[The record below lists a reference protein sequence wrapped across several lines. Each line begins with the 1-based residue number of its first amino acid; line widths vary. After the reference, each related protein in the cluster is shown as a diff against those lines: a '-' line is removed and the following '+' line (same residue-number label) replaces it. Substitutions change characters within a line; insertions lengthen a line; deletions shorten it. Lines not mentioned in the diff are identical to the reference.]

1 MVHIAKKGSCHARP
15 AQPGDQGCDE
25 GGDKPRLS
33 TLRLM
38 SAALKDRDIAARVD
52 EKGQST
58 GRDKITDQ
66 EFASLLQKMI
76 KQRRD
81 SIDAFKQAGRTEL
94 ADQEA
99 AEITVIEEFLPK
111 QMGDAEVERR
121 HHRRHQGSR
130 RRQPEGHG
138 QGDGRPEGALRRPD
152 GLRQGQR
159 PSEGAAEVTVPP
171 GTVIPAQAGIHATD
185 RLHMSLRGCPPTRA

>member
-1 MVHIAKKGSCHARP
+1 MRDRLSQATKDAMKA
-15 AQPGDQGCDE
+15 
-25 GGDKPRLS
+25 GDKPRLS

-52 EKGQST
+52 EKGVSS

-81 SIDAFKQAGRTEL
+81 SIMPSSRPAAPEL
-94 ADQEA
+94 AEQEA

-111 QMGDAEVERR
+111 QMGEAEADRR
-121 HHRRHQGSR
+121 HRRRHQGSR

-138 QGDGRPEGALRRPD
+138 QGDGRPEGALRRPN

-159 PSEGAAEVTVPP
+159 PGQSAAEVTLTPLP
-171 GTVIPAQAGIHATD
+171 AIP
-185 RLHMSLRGCPPTRA
+185 RGRGFG

>member
-1 MVHIAKKGSCHARP
+1 MRDRLSQATKDAMR
-15 AQPGDQGCDE
+15 A
-25 GGDKPRLS
+25 GDKPRLS

-81 SIDAFKQAGRTEL
+81 SITAFEQGGRPEL
-94 ADQEA
+94 AKQEA
-99 AEITVIEEFLPK
+99 AEIAVIEEFLPK
-111 QMGDAEVERR
+111 QMGDAEATAAIAAVIKEV
-121 HHRRHQGSR
+121 
-130 RRQPEGHG
+130 
-138 QGDGRPEGALRRPD
+138 
-152 GLRQGQR
+152 
-159 PSEGAAEVTVPP
+159 GAAAPKDMGKVMGLLKERY
-171 GTVIPAQAGIHATD
+171 AGQMDFGKASG
-185 RLHMSLRGCPPTRA
+185 LVKELLK

>member
-1 MVHIAKKGSCHARP
+1 MRDRLSQATKDAMKA
-15 AQPGDQGCDE
+15 
-25 GGDKPRLS
+25 GDKPRLS

-52 EKGQST
+52 EKGQAS

-81 SIDAFKQAGRTEL
+81 SIDAFTQAGRTEL
-94 ADQEA
+94 AAQEA

-111 QMGDAEVERR
+111 QMSDAEAREAVAVAIKET
-121 HHRRHQGSR
+121 GAAG
-130 RRQPEGHG
+130 PK
-138 QGDGRPEGALRRPD
+138 DMGRVMGALKQRYAGHLD
-152 GLRQGQR
+152 FGKASGL
-159 PSEGAAEVTVPP
+159 VK
-171 GTVIPAQAGIHATD
+171 D
-185 RLHMSLRGCPPTRA
+185 LLK

>member
-1 MVHIAKKGSCHARP
+1 MRDRLSQATKDAMKA
-15 AQPGDQGCDE
+15 
-25 GGDKPRLS
+25 GDKPRLS

-52 EKGQST
+52 EKGQAS

-81 SIDAFKQAGRTEL
+81 SIDAFTQAGRTEL
-94 ADQEA
+94 AAQEA

-111 QMGDAEVERR
+111 QMGEAQVEQAIKSIIQEV
-121 HHRRHQGSR
+121 
-130 RRQPEGHG
+130 
-138 QGDGRPEGALRRPD
+138 
-152 GLRQGQR
+152 
-159 PSEGAAEVTVPP
+159 GAASQKDMGKVM
-171 GTVIPAQAGIHATD
+171 AALKARYAGQMDFGKASGQVKT
-185 RLHMSLRGCPPTRA
+185 LLK

>member
-1 MVHIAKKGSCHARP
+1 MRDRLSQATKDAMR
-15 AQPGDQGCDE
+15 A
-25 GGDKPRLS
+25 GDKPRLS

-111 QMGDAEVERR
+111 QMGEAETVAAITAVIK
-121 HHRRHQGSR
+121 
-130 RRQPEGHG
+130 
-138 QGDGRPEGALRRPD
+138 DV
-152 GLRQGQR
+152 
-159 PSEGAAEVTVPP
+159 GAASQKDMGKVM
-171 GTVIPAQAGIHATD
+171 AALKARYAGQMDFGKASGQVK
-185 RLHMSLRGCPPTRA
+185 SLLK